1 MVPISIF
8 GFRALWSPYFF
19 LTLVVLFLLYLAIT
33 VKWRDRF
40 EGSEPLKREELIY
53 FSSGMLLVYITKG
66 APIDLMGH
74 ILFTMHMVQMAILLL
89 IAAPLIIM
97 GIPQWIWKKVFSV
110 PMLGGVLKVFTKP
123 VVSLILFSGMFSVY
137 HLPAIMDTIKLSAPL
152 HTLFTVTLFISA
164 LCLWWPLVNK
174 GDFAPRLS
182 HGLHKIAYIISSAI
196 LITPACALIIFVDTP
211 VYETYQSGEAW
222 LMAMALCVPASTL
235 SALSGTGLSG
245 PEVFTSMPIL
255 YDQQL
260 GGVIMKILQEII
272 YGVVLG
278 KIFINWFRH
287 ERDNADE
294 LTQKQLLERKRLSM
308 YN

>member
-19 LTLVVLFLLYLAIT
+19 LTLAVLFLLYLAIT

-40 EGSEPLKREELIY
+40 EGSEPLSRKELIY
-53 FSSGMLLVYITKG
+53 FSAGMLLVYVTKG
-66 APIDLMGH
+66 SPVDLLGH
-74 ILFTMHMVQMAILLL
+74 ILFSMHMVQMAVLLL
-89 IAAPLIIM
+89 IAAPFLIK
-97 GIPQWIWKKVFSV
+97 GIPVWIWRKVFSV
-110 PMLGGVLKVFTKP
+110 PVLKLVLRVLTKP
-123 VVSLILFSGMFSVY
+123 LIAIIVFSGMFSVY
-137 HLPAIMDTIKLSAPL
+137 HLPMILDTIKLSIPL
-152 HTLFTVTLFISA
+152 HAIFTITLFLSA
-164 LCLWWPLVNK
+164 LFMWWPILNK
-174 GDFAPRLS
+174 EDFAPKMNQ
-182 HGLHKIAYIISSAI
+182 GLHKIAYLIASAI

-222 LMAMALCVPASTL
+222 LQSMALCVPAGTL
-235 SALSGTGLSG
+235 GVLAGAGLSG

-278 KIFINWFRH
+278 QIFLTWFRH

-294 LTQKQLLERKRLSM
+294 LTQKQLLERKRLAM
-308 YN
+308 YK

>member
-19 LTLVVLFLLYLAIT
+19 LTLVVLFLVYLAIT

-40 EGSEPLKREELIY
+40 EGSESLSRSELIY
-53 FSSGMLLVYITKG
+53 FSAGMLLVYVTKG
-66 APIDLMGH
+66 SPIDLLGH
-74 ILFTMHMVQMAILLL
+74 ILFSMHMVQMAVLLL
-89 IAAPLIIM
+89 IAAPFLIK
-97 GIPQWIWKKVFSV
+97 GIPVWIWRKVFALPV
-110 PMLGGVLKVFTKP
+110 LGHILRVITKP
-123 VVSLILFSGMFSVY
+123 LISVIVFSAMFSVY
-137 HLPAIMDTIKLSAPL
+137 HLPMILDTIKLSIPL
-152 HTLFTVTLFISA
+152 HALFSITLFISA
-164 LCLWWPLVNK
+164 LCLWWPLLNDS
-174 GDFAPRLS
+174 DFAPRLKQ
-182 HGLHKIAYIISSAI
+182 GLHKIAYIISSAI

-222 LMAMALCVPASTL
+222 LMSMALCVPASTL

-245 PEVFTSMPIL
+245 PEVFTNMPIL
-255 YDQQL
+255 YDQQM

-278 KIFINWFRH
+278 KIFLSWFRH

-308 YN
+308 YS